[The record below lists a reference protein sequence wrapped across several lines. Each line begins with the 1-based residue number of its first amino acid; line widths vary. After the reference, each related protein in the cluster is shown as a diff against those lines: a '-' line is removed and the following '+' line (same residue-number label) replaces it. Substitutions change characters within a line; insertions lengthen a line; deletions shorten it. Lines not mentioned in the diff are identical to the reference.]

1 MTVEAFFNLFLK
13 ELEDN
18 RHFWSY
24 YKFLESPDKINFRK
38 AYFCQRL
45 EYILNHVPT
54 NATKIW
60 DCGCGYGTTAIFL
73 ALNGFPI
80 YGNTLE
86 FYYEHIPKRLK
97 YWQQF
102 GDISKF
108 EYSYD
113 NHFDL
118 NFSANTFD
126 AVIAQDTLHHLEP
139 IDEALKIIFEALK
152 KDGTVIAIEE
162 NGNNILQNT
171 KLYLQRGNKRII
183 TIQDEKLNKSILL
196 GNENIRSVA
205 HWEQLFIKNGFQ
217 FHTDHVAFIRYFLPA
232 SAQQFDS
239 TTALIAKEKAIQST
253 FLKNYLFFGINF
265 IATK

>member
-1 MTVEAFFNLFLK
+1 MTVETFFNLLLK
-13 ELEDN
+13 ELQDN
-18 RHFWSY
+18 KQFWSY

-73 ALNGFPI
+73 ALNGFPV

-102 GDISKF
+102 GDISTF

-118 NFSANTFD
+118 KFPSNTFD

-139 IDEALKIIFEALK
+139 MDEALKIIFDALK
-152 KDGTVIAIEE
+152 KEGIVIAIEE

-183 TIQDEKLNKSILL
+183 AIQDEKLNKSILL
-196 GNENIRSVA
+196 GNENIRSIQ
-205 HWEQLFIKNGFQ
+205 HWKNLFIKNGFQ
-217 FHTDHVAFIRYFLPA
+217 FNTHDVAFIRYFLPA
-232 SAQQFDS
+232 KAQQFNS

-265 IATK
+265 TATK